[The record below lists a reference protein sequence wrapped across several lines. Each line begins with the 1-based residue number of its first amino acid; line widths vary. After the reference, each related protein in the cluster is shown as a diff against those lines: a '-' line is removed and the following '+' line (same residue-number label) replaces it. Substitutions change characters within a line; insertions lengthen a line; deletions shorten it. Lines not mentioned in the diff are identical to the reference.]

1 MTKSN
6 ISFFSGLL
14 LLFFVMASCGKKAS
28 TYEISGKLDN
38 VSGNY
43 FFMSYESGD
52 SIKIDTIPIDK
63 KGEFSYKGE
72 VDTLTMVALYFNQ
85 NAKTTFVFVD
95 KGWNVE
101 LKGNVLYPDL
111 INVKGGDV
119 NDDLTAFKN
128 KNDDLLKSRADI
140 LNATEGDEE
149 GDSVE
154 VKDYV
159 VDLKNI
165 NFELSNIAA
174 DYVKANPEKI
184 ASVMLIN
191 TFFKDETSIPRL
203 EETLSLLKGKAA
215 DSPVT
220 ENLRRYKD
228 QVKKSLVGSIAPHF
242 SVKDLKGKTVQL
254 SEFRGKYLS
263 LTFASTTCHVCAL
276 EKEDAIKVYN
286 ELKSKKQNIEFVTI
300 VKDIEEKA
308 ISDSTAR
315 EIKWPLLPVYGGWSA
330 KIFENYY
337 IREIPYNIL
346 ISPSGVILER
356 DYPILALPEKLDGYI
371 NSQK

>member
-6 ISFFSGLL
+6 IFLFSGLF
-14 LLFFVMASCGKKAS
+14 LLFFVMTSCGKKSS

-52 SIKIDTIPIDK
+52 SVRVDTIPIDK

-72 VDTLTMVALYFNQ
+72 ADTLTMVALYFNQ
-85 NAKTTFVFVD
+85 NVKTTFVFVD

-101 LKGNVLYPDL
+101 LKGDVLYPDL
-111 INVKGGDV
+111 INVRGGDV

-128 KNDDLLKSRADI
+128 KNDGLLKTRADI
-140 LNATEGDEE
+140 LNTAESS
-149 GDSVE
+149 DSVK

-191 TFFKDETSIPRL
+191 TFFKDETSVPRL

-215 DSPVT
+215 DFPVT
-220 ENLRRYKD
+220 ENLKRFKD
-228 QVKKSLVGSIAPHF
+228 QVKKSSVGSIAPHF
-242 SVKDLKGKTVQL
+242 SLQDMKGKAVQI
-254 SEFRGKYLS
+254 SNYRGKYVS
-263 LTFASTTCHVCAL
+263 LTFVSTTCRVCDL
-276 EKEDAIKVYN
+276 EKKDAIRVYD
-286 ELKSKKQNIEFVTI
+286 ELKSKKQNIEFITI
-300 VKDIEEKA
+300 VKDIEEIA
-308 ISDSTAR
+308 VPDSTAR
-315 EIKWPLLPVYGGWSA
+315 EVKWPLLPVYGGWSA

-346 ISPSGVILER
+346 ISPSGIILER
-356 DYPILALPEKLDGYI
+356 DYPILALPEKLEGYI